1 LLLELAIFPNKK
13 CKNHHDLNLKKL
25 SIKQTS
31 PFLQQNEKRKL
42 SKSAQRKNLN
52 QLLYV
57 CHEKKNT
64 KRIFQILE
72 IV

>member
-25 SIKQTS
+25 SIKQTF
-31 PFLQQNEKRKL
+31 PFLQQNEKKETF
-42 SKSAQRKNLN
+42 KICAKKKKIN

-57 CHEKKNT
+57 CHEKKIT
-64 KRIFQILE
+64 KGYFKF
-72 IV
+72 

>member
-1 LLLELAIFPNKK
+1 MLLELAIFPKTK

-31 PFLQQNEKRKL
+31 PFLQQNEKKNFKNL
-42 SKSAQRKNLN
+42 SKEKKLN

-57 CHEKKNT
+57 CHEKKIP
-64 KRIFQILE
+64 KGYFKF
-72 IV
+72 